1 MSYTQV
7 YRELYCEAH
16 LFTSIVKPRE
26 ASLTGSEDR
35 RPAAPNTAAHLPM
48 VQLEVIFRLFGLCFS
63 SSSSRLVG
71 SQVENF
77 SPTPKRME
85 DSSRRHELKFH
96 QVCL

>member
-7 YRELYCEAH
+7 YRELYYEAH

-26 ASLTGSEDR
+26 ASSLAARTDDR
-35 RPAAPNTAAHLPM
+35 LLQTPAHLPM